1 MKVIKI
7 LLSILSVVIIA
18 GCSSKKDSYVEIE
31 SINKELSK
39 SDILSGNFETL
50 SGTWYSEVGKN
61 ENQMILTIDKEG
73 NVKVFNDNKEIQNKG
88 SLVVAN
94 DNTFDKGYLVM
105 NVKGIKEGEEGR
117 ERKERKERNIYADG
131 RMGEEHT
138 YSTFDRNLYFFQG
151 KSEFNRD
158 EVGFD
163 FSRENEDVIKYD
175 IPKKITKDTLVFQKN
190 EKPKEK
196 GYGRPNAINYTVFHR
211 KNEMNEQPTPIKSN
225 LNIDEI
231 KNSNLSSIASNWR
244 NPDGHS
250 FKVYSDGRGE
260 SFFHGTTRRGVI
272 EFSSIQDNIISG
284 NFGKKTEQWV
294 IPIYANGDIGRE
306 VDGVDGYNIQIIKSG
321 NTVGATKNT
330 FLYDIFELPDGVPR
344 LSVIDR
350 DVLTLRD
357 HFDEY
362 FESPSKVFF
371 REKEMKQFAD
381 VKNENIMNIDGL
393 VKGDFST
400 VVGTWGDP
408 ENQGIGNRIR
418 IDEKGVLTWIGSR
431 SAERIIHDVKKNAD
445 NSGIGIFGKEFNWET
460 VTPSNYIN
468 FIPAGI
474 AIKGEENSDNSKDRI
489 IFGSIEKQSD
499 RKIFYRLDE

>member
-1 MKVIKI
+1 MKVVKI
-7 LLSILSVVIIA
+7 FLSILSVVIIS
-18 GCSSKKDSYVEIE
+18 GCHSKDSYVEIE
-31 SINKELSK
+31 SANKELSK

-73 NVKVFNDNKEIQNKG
+73 NVKVFNDNKEIKNKG

-105 NVKGIKEGEEGR
+105 NVKGIKEG
-117 ERKERKERNIYADG
+117 KERNIYAG
-131 RMGEEHT
+131 GQMGQEQT
-138 YSTFDRNLYFFQG
+138 YSKFDRNLYFFQG

-163 FSRENEDVIKYD
+163 FSRESEDVIKYD
-175 IPKKITKDTLVFQKN
+175 IPKKITKDTLIFQEN

-196 GYGRPNAINYTVFHR
+196 GYGRPNPIHYTVFHR

-231 KNSNLSSIASNWR
+231 KNRNLSSIAGNWR

-260 SFFHGTTRRGVI
+260 SFFHGSTRRGVI
-272 EFSSIQDNIISG
+272 EFSTVRDDIILG
-284 NFGKKTEQWV
+284 DFGKKTEQWV

-306 VDGVDGYNIQIIKSG
+306 VDGVDGDNIQIIKSG
-321 NTVGATKNT
+321 ETVGATKNT

-350 DVLTLRD
+350 DVLTLTD

-400 VVGTWGDP
+400 VVGTWGVP
-408 ENQGIGNRIR
+408 EDQGIGNRIR

-431 SAERIIHDVKKNAD
+431 SAERIIHDVKKNVD
-445 NSGIGIFGKEFNWET
+445 NSGIGISGKEFNWET

-468 FIPAGI
+468 FIPAGV
-474 AIKGEENSDNSKDRI
+474 AIKGEENSDSSKDRI